1 MRDFKTILQV
11 VFVAGVVAI
20 AGLLFSI
27 NRKLDQQKN
36 DTAAP
41 AAAAVPATEAKPSA
55 DPNAAPAPPVDGVPP
70 APPISAIQA
79 ADRAMKEARQQPA
92 RDKPSPVKQDTSAAS
107 RPDRFAD
114 LPPRSAPVDPAP
126 AVTPAKDPSGT
137 SYANDGS
144 TITAALAPPPIP
156 EPPPPLKTPHDPVVP
171 ASVPAGP
178 PKTVTIPEGTS
189 FRVRLIDRID
199 ANRMHTGDTF
209 RASLD
214 ENLIVDGMTVAN
226 RGSNVVGRL
235 VEDKQSGRVSGGA
248 SLTLTID
255 HITTVAGDQ
264 SITTDQVKKD
274 AGSEAK
280 KDAAKVG
287 GLGALGAIIGAVA
300 GGGKGAAIGAGAGA
314 GAGAIDVLTS
324 KGKDLRLG
332 PETQLIFRLGAP
344 VTFTVD
350 PSRVQQ
356 ASTRNSSTPADN
368 DPDRPILRRR
378 TDP

>member
-1 MRDFKTILQV
+1 MRDFKTILLA
-11 VFVAGVVAI
+11 VFVAGVIAI

-27 NRKLDQQKN
+27 NHKLNEQKN
-36 DTAAP
+36 DSATTEAP
-41 AAAAVPATEAKPSA
+41 APAVDAKPA

-70 APPISAIQA
+70 VSALEA
-79 ADRAMKEARQQPA
+79 ADRAMKEARHEKPS
-92 RDKPSPVKQDTSAAS
+92 PSPVKKDQSAAS

-114 LPPRSAPVDPAP
+114 LAPRSAPPDATPA
-126 AVTPAKDPSGT
+126 PAKDPNGI
-137 SYANDGS
+137 SYDRTGS
-144 TITAALAPPPIP
+144 APPITAALPPPPMP
-156 EPPPPLKTPHDPVVP
+156 EPPASLKTPKDSFVP
-171 ASVPAGP
+171 ASTPSGP

-199 ANRMHTGDTF
+199 ANRMHAGDTF

-214 ENLIVDGMTVAN
+214 ENVIVDGMTVAN
-226 RGSNVVGRL
+226 RGSSVSGRL
-235 VEDKQSGRVSGGA
+235 VEDKQAGRVSGGA
-248 SLTLTID
+248 SLTLALD
-255 HITTVAGDQ
+255 HLTTVAGDQ
-264 SITTDQVKKD
+264 SITTDSVKKD
-274 AGSEAK
+274 AGAQTG
-280 KDAAKVG
+280 KDAAKIG

-324 KGKDLRLG
+324 KGKDLKLG
-332 PETQLIFRLGAP
+332 PETPLIFRLGAP

-350 PSRVQQ
+350 PSRVQA
-356 ASTRNSSTPADN
+356 ASTRSTTPADN